1 MGARQISFIN
11 GEIYHTVLRSVE
23 GILIF
28 RDKSDYFRVI
38 SGLYEFNNKNPV
50 NIWRSRQ
57 AKKQSFLKAL
67 QGRTLQSPEREK
79 LVDVLAF
86 CLMPN
91 HIHLL
96 LRQREDKGLTKFM
109 RKLATGYAMY
119 FNKKYQRSGHLF
131 QGKFRAV
138 HVKNDEQL
146 QAVFVYIHANPVSLI
161 FPQYKEKGVDDVRKA
176 AKFLEEYKW
185 SSYRDYIGIKNFPS
199 VTQRDFLLKIMNG
212 SDGCK
217 EAIEN
222 WLKAKKE
229 LRDFET
235 LTIE

>member
-28 RDKSDYFRVI
+28 RDNSDYFRVI
-38 SGLYEFNNKNPV
+38 SGLYEFNNKSPV
-50 NIWRSRQ
+50 NIWHKRR
-57 AKKQSFLKAL
+57 AKKQQTYSLKVM
-67 QGRTLQSPEREK
+67 QGKTLHNFKREK

-109 RKLATGYAMY
+109 RKLATG
-119 FNKKYQRSGHLF
+119 

-138 HVKNDEQL
+138 HIKDDEQL
-146 QAVFVYIHANPVSLI
+146 QTVFVYIHANPVSLI
-161 FPQYKEKGVDDVRKA
+161 FPQYKEKGIDDVRKA
-176 AKFLEEYKW
+176 TKFLEKYKW
-185 SSYRDYIGIKNFPS
+185 SSYQDYIGAKNFPS